1 MSVRS
6 SATGASPPAGGAA
19 GSDGP
24 VIESSVDG
32 SARTT
37 EIREITVDGKSVRVG
52 LRRGQAGA
60 RPPLLI
66 FNGIGANL
74 ELLEPFTEALGDID
88 TVVFDV
94 PGVGGSPAPRLPYRF
109 WQLARM
115 ADHLMM
121 ALGHDGPIDVLGVSW
136 GGALAQQFA
145 CQYPRRCRRLVLAA
159 TSPGVLMVPG
169 KLSVLRKMISPRR
182 YSDPEFLGRV
192 GPDLYGGAL
201 RRRPELLREHGRHL
215 RAPGG
220 RGYVYQ
226 LLAGWGWS
234 SLFALPLLR
243 QPTLVMAGSDDPI
256 IPLANAKLLTSLIRG
271 SRLHV
276 VDDGHLFLIS
286 RARDVAPV
294 VSEFLH
300 PATPGDPDASHRRT
314 QAG

>member
-109 WQLARM
+109 WQMARM
-115 ADHLMM
+115 FC
-121 ALGHDGPIDVLGVSW
+121 IT
-136 GGALAQQFA
+136 A
-145 CQYPRRCRRLVLAA
+145 C
-159 TSPGVLMVPG
+159 
-169 KLSVLRKMISPRR
+169 
-182 YSDPEFLGRV
+182 SD
-192 GPDLYGGAL
+192 
-201 RRRPELLREHGRHL
+201 
-215 RAPGG
+215 
-220 RGYVYQ
+220 
-226 LLAGWGWS
+226 S
-234 SLFALPLLR
+234 
-243 QPTLVMAGSDDPI
+243 
-256 IPLANAKLLTSLIRG
+256 
-271 SRLHV
+271 
-276 VDDGHLFLIS
+276 
-286 RARDVAPV
+286 
-294 VSEFLH
+294 
-300 PATPGDPDASHRRT
+300 
-314 QAG
+314 